1 MSAHTPMPQ
10 GPGAT
15 DAPALGFSMQVDLG
29 AGRVCTL
36 QTFLPNDC
44 TVEHLN
50 HMLDKMTA
58 AGDRQ
63 RAHYKIEELER
74 EIEQHEREQAQHQ
87 EDLDRLDREYE
98 ARQEQRNAEV
108 EKAQLALDNLNAA
121 ARDAHVATGKR
132 GEFALRGTD
141 KSRHDAVSSGVQAL
155 VLEMAKDEAEH
166 DVAHANSTKT
176 FERRGQIIERTRAEI
191 ARCKAIVGER

>member
-1 MSAHTPMPQ
+1 MSGRETAE
-10 GPGAT
+10 A
-15 DAPALGFSMQVDLG
+15 AALGFSMQVDLG

-36 QTFLPNDC
+36 QTHLANDC
-44 TVEHLN
+44 SVEQLN
-50 HMLDKMTA
+50 HMLDKMTS

-87 EDLDRLDREYE
+87 EDLDRLDLEFA
-98 ARQEQRNAEV
+98 ARQEQRNGEIK
-108 EKAQLALDNLNAA
+108 KAQTALDNLNAA

-141 KSRHDAVSSGVQAL
+141 KSRHDAVQSGVQAL

-176 FERRGQIIERTRAEI
+176 FERRGQIIARTRAEV

>member
-1 MSAHTPMPQ
+1 MNGVRNQAVADGTA
-10 GPGAT
+10 AT
-15 DAPALGFSMQVDLG
+15 AALGFSMQVDLG

-36 QTFLPNDC
+36 QTHLANDC
-44 TVEHLN
+44 TVEQLN
-50 HMLDKMTA
+50 HMLDKMTS

-98 ARQEQRNAEV
+98 ARQEQRHAEI
-108 EKAQLALDNLNAA
+108 EKAQKALDNLNAA
-121 ARDAHVATGKR
+121 AREAHVATGKR
-132 GEFALRGTD
+132 SDFTLRGTD
-141 KSRHDAVSSGVQAL
+141 KSRHDAVASGVQAL

-176 FERRGQIIERTRAEI
+176 FDRRGQIIARTRDEV